1 MHLRSIAFVMA
12 ALLPAATRAGDATTV
27 IDKAIQ
33 ATARSEL
40 ILNRLSNVLRT
51 ERGVLHLPGEDVP
64 ADRTSYLNP
73 PLRIRYDATLVQ
85 AGQRVPFVL
94 TLDGVNGWKSIRR
107 EVSNLTA
114 GEMAA
119 IQDDRYV
126 WYVASLLPTKRKEAT
141 LTMQPDATI
150 NNSPV
155 SVVKLTMPGRTD
167 AQLYFDK
174 KTGLLVRIRMQSSE
188 PGVGPREWDF
198 SEFKD
203 FDGIKLPTKYSSTQ
217 RNRKIEEWT
226 IDNYR
231 FRDRFVDSTFE
242 KPK

>member
-1 MHLRSIAFVMA
+1 MSIRSLVIGVILIVPVGA
-12 ALLPAATRAGDATTV
+12 RADDATAIV
-27 IDKAIQ
+27 DKAIRST
-33 ATARSEL
+33 ATSEL

-51 ERGVLHLPGEDVP
+51 ERGVFHIPGGDIP
-64 ADRTSYLNP
+64 ADRTSFLNP
-73 PLRIRYDATLVQ
+73 PSRVKYEAMLTQ
-85 AGQRVPFVL
+85 GGQKAPFLL
-94 TLDGVNGWKSIRR
+94 TLDGVNGWKSVKR

-126 WYVASLLPTKRKEAT
+126 WYLASLLPTKRKEAT
-141 LTMQPDATI
+141 LLLLPDAAI
-150 NNSPV
+150 NNNPA
-155 SVVKLTMPGRTD
+155 SVVKLKMPGRPD

-174 KTGLLVRIRMQSSE
+174 KSGLLVRISMQSSE
-188 PGVGPREWDF
+188 PGVGDRDWDF
-198 SEFKD
+198 SDHKD

-217 RNRKIEEWT
+217 RNKKIEEWT

-231 FRDRFVDSTFE
+231 YPDRFDDKLFE